1 MHTAA
6 GSGDSRRVTSLAGY
20 GVDVNCQN
28 IVGDTPL
35 HWAVRNRRLGTSTR
49 LLELGADV
57 LRSNDEGVTVGKD
70 VVVYMDL
77 LQQECIKRKLVEL
90 AQQPNRHKPWQAKSG
105 ASSPDCQSPRSS
117 SSSNTSF
124 HPSDGHLAWEVSNIN
139 EHDLAEGKKWLK
151 RVRADLRQ
159 VVASFKA
166 SIGSTS

>member
-6 GSGDSRRVTSLAGY
+6 GQGDSRRVTSLAGY

-57 LRSNDEGVTVGKD
+57 GRSNDEGVTVRKD
-70 VVVYMDL
+70 VLVYMDL

-90 AQQPNRHKPWQAKSG
+90 VCCVNAALRRRACVAIKDTGRIFAQCVLG
-105 ASSPDCQSPRSS
+105 ALLR
-117 SSSNTSF
+117 TSMHF
-124 HPSDGHLAWEVSNIN
+124 
-139 EHDLAEGKKWLK
+139 
-151 RVRADLRQ
+151 R
-159 VVASFKA
+159 
-166 SIGSTS
+166 